1 MRILRQILREIGP
14 MSFTLAGSVIVLS
27 TLSGRTQK
35 IAVVATIIAATLH
48 FGHVVLN
55 HVANSS
61 AQDDGD
67 A

>member
-1 MRILRQILREIGP
+1 MRILKKILREIGP

-35 IAVVATIIAATLH
+35 IALVATAVAVALH

-55 HVANSS
+55 HVVDSS
-61 AQDDGD
+61 VQDDID